1 MPRERDPK
9 VTPITRNEPRTFY
22 ATRIAHAVAGEVWD
36 LWTVSDGRRV
46 GTLSVVDDGEVIYGL
61 AAVRQGTDHDELT
74 DLMDCLYP
82 PNCTEAHRQELM
94 IVDYEEDPKVYD
106 MSLE

>member
-1 MPRERDPK
+1 MPRDTK

-22 ATRIAHAVAGEVWD
+22 ATRIAHAVSGEMWD
-36 LWTVSDGRRV
+36 LWTVRDGRRV
-46 GTLSVVDDGEVIYGL
+46 GSLSVIDDGEVIYVL
-61 AAVRQGTDHDELT
+61 AAVRKGTDHDELT

-82 PNCTEAHRQELM
+82 PQCTESTRQELM
-94 IVDYEEDPKVYD
+94 IVDYEADPKVYD

>member
-1 MPRERDPK
+1 MARDSK

-22 ATRIAHAVAGEVWD
+22 ATRIAHAVSGEVWD
-36 LWTVSDGRRV
+36 LWTVQDGRRV
-46 GTLSVVDDGEVIYGL
+46 GSLSVVDDGEVIYGL
-61 AAVRQGTDHDELT
+61 AVVKQGTDHEELT

-82 PNCTEAHRQELM
+82 PPCTEASRQELM
-94 IVDYEEDPKVYD
+94 IVDYEADPKVYD